1 MKNNTISSERALEVI
16 RAPQISEKST
26 FVGERAKQAIF
37 YVSSDANKIEIKLA
51 IEQIWK
57 SQNIQVRGVQ
67 VVNIKGQKK
76 RFGRYFGKKADYK
89 KAFVSFKDNHE
100 IDFTD
105 LKLFEDK

>member
-1 MKNNTISSERALEVI
+1 MKNGAISNERALEVI

-26 FVGERAKQAIF
+26 FIAEKAKQIIF
-37 YVSSDANKIEIKLA
+37 YVSNDANKTEIKLA

-57 SQNIQVRGVQ
+57 SQNIQVKSVQ
-67 VVNIKGQKK
+67 VVNVKGQKK
-76 RFGRYFGKKADYK
+76 RFGRYFGKKADLK
-89 KAFVSFKDNHE
+89 KAFVSLKDNRE